1 MPPAETTSQLAV
13 RLTQAAGIPAEREAA
28 VSGALAELLAL
39 AASLDELA
47 LEGISPAFGPPSW
60 P

>member
-1 MPPAETTSQLAV
+1 MPDAQTSSALAV
-13 RLTQAAGIPAEREAA
+13 RLTRAAGIPAEREAA
-28 VSGALAELLAL
+28 VSGALAELLVL

-47 LEGISPAFGPPSW
+47 LEGISPAFGPARW